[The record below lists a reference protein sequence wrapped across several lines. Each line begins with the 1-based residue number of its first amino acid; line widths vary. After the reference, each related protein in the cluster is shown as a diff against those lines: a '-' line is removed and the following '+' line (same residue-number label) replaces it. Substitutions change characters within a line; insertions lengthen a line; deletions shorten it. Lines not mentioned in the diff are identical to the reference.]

1 MYFNKLRKY
10 YILQT
15 VAYIPDPFWYRS
27 NIVILPDS
35 TKFSY
40 TVDNILT
47 INDTIYTIQLKIN
60 KIKFSYLKP
69 NIATILGFDK
79 KIQSIALTIWDIVT
93 SICLF
98 TVTIH
103 TRLPI
108 IDFAFDLNT
117 DNILVLLYNGEIK
130 IFNTLFLDLQ
140 LVVGQQLLNFKI
152 KK

>member
-1 MYFNKLRKY
+1 MYFNKLWKY
-10 YILQT
+10 YILYF

-35 TKFSY
+35 TRFSY

-60 KIKFSYLKP
+60 KIKFSYLNP
-69 NIATILGFDK
+69 NIVAILGFDK

-98 TVTIH
+98 TVTIP